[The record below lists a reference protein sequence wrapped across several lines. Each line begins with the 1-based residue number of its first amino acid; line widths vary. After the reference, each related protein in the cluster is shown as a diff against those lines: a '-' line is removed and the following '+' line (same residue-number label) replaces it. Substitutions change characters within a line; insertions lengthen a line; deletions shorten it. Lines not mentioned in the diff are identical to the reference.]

1 LFNFVKLLLTLYY
14 KDALGNSVLIDKNNN
29 FYFADRCKFIIKIK
43 GGKGNSMKKHDPT
56 IKSEITYSDFGG
68 KLLVSW
74 KVKDGI
80 NYLITKLEGS
90 SLTMGTNEKR
100 RLNLTANDLEI
111 LEKSLKETDEDLPD
125 IVATLKG
132 YAEKCFKEGQL
143 IRVS

>member
-1 LFNFVKLLLTLYY
+1 
-14 KDALGNSVLIDKNNN
+14 
-29 FYFADRCKFIIKIK
+29 
-43 GGKGNSMKKHDPT
+43 MKKHDPT